1 MAKRKFHITEEQE
14 TELKRAYDTCKDAT
28 FNKKL
33 LAIRLYGIGRTVAEI
48 RDLVGCSRSS
58 LLGWCQQYSKAGLAG
73 LVDKRNGGNHHKLTL
88 GQKADLRERLQRYT
102 PGQVLGKN
110 TATASGAHWTT
121 GDVKQAVFQW
131 YEVIY
136 RSHSSYLLLLG
147 ECGFSYQRTESVF
160 KSRSEAKVAD
170 FEEQL
175 EKN

>member
-1 MAKRKFHITEEQE
+1 MAKRQFHITEEQE
-14 TELKRAYDTCKDAT
+14 TELKIAYDTCKDAT
-28 FNKKL
+28 LSKKL
-33 LAIRLYGIGRTVAEI
+33 LAIRMYGTGRAVAEI

-58 LLGWCQQYSKAGLAG
+58 LLGWCQQYNAAGLVG
-73 LVDKRNGGNHHKLTL
+73 LVDKRIGGNHHKLTPA
-88 GQKADLRERLQRYT
+88 QKAELRKRLQRYT
-102 PGQVLGKN
+102 PRQVLGEN

-121 GDVKQAVFQW
+121 ADVKQAVFHW

-147 ECGFSYQRTESVF
+147 ECGLSYQRTESVF
-160 KSRSEAKVAD
+160 KNRSEAKVAD

>member
-1 MAKRKFHITEEQE
+1 MAKRQFHITEEQE
-14 TELKRAYDTCKDAT
+14 TELKIAYDTCKDAT
-28 FNKKL
+28 LSKKL
-33 LAIRLYGIGRTVAEI
+33 LAIRLYGTGRAVAEI
-48 RDLVGCSRSS
+48 RDLVGYCRSS
-58 LLGWCQQYSKAGLAG
+58 LLGWCQQYSSAGLAG
-73 LVDKRNGGNHHKLTL
+73 LVDKRNGGNHHKLTPA
-88 GQKADLRERLQRYT
+88 QKADLREKLHRYT
-102 PGQVLGKN
+102 PREVLGED

-121 GDVKQAVFQW
+121 ADVKQAIFHW

-136 RSHSSYLLLLG
+136 RSHGSYLLLLG

>member
-1 MAKRKFHITEEQE
+1 MATRQFHITEEQE
-14 TELKRAYDTCKDAT
+14 TELKIAYDTCKDADLC
-28 FNKKL
+28 KKL
-33 LAIRLYGIGRTVAEI
+33 LALRLYGTSRTVTEI
-48 RDLVGCSRSS
+48 RELVGCSRSS
-58 LLGWCQQYSKAGLAG
+58 LLGWCQRYSKNGVAG
-73 LVDKRNGGNHHKLTL
+73 LVDKRNGGNHHKLTPS
-88 GQKADLRERLQRYT
+88 QKADLRDRVHRYT
-102 PGQVLGKN
+102 PRQVLGEE
-110 TATASGAHWTT
+110 TATAAGDHWTT
-121 GDVKQAVFQW
+121 TDLKQAVYQW